1 MASLQTEDT
10 LPGGLRFLTLQH
22 AYEVA
27 KARAAA
33 SVVSASFKT
42 AASLASQAVVATAAA
57 EEETETE
64 TETALA
70 TESKEND
77 DDEEEARKKSG
88 LEPLEDG
95 HQKLYSYFLPRL
107 DGGRQTITTTQTIV
121 ASGADA
127 NQGVFEPKMT
137 TKPFIVQ
144 APQFALPD
152 NCVLSVNPAPGGLA
166 AAETLP
172 HVVFKDPHLPWERR
186 VNSGEDADAVAA
198 RRERMPWLALLVF
211 SQAEL
216 QLEPELLQ
224 GDGSA
229 FAATSLAKDAQ
240 GKPVVIKQSSD
251 FALTLS
257 PADVNV
263 LNGQGSIISPI
274 PQPDDPSSKTTAI
287 FLKPKL
293 FQQLVTTYEQKE
305 ITDEDGKKLVL
316 PSPKEGQAAADI
328 SRFKYFAHV
337 RHVKTAGMTAS
348 AQYKEGLFSVIMS
361 HRAGPLSTDQKT
373 PAVVHLVS
381 LEGWK
386 DMPFPLPGTAQ
397 RVAVSSLY
405 SWTYT
410 ALPTGGVSL
419 EAEFKNLG
427 KDIGLLR
434 APPALVAKMEAA
446 DDPKLAAKLGKRL
459 REGYT
464 MQRHRTRTGEVTSC
478 FFRAALV
485 PVVPATPTWTAM
497 SRCGSDLQILDR
509 GTGIMDITYSA
520 AWQLGKAL
528 AIADTVFTTAL
539 TRLWNAVY
547 GICLDG
553 AKQEVLSEQNA
564 YKSRKDV
571 LQSFKTSIMTLNEM
585 QRQRKRPSTR
595 GGQSE
600 GGWHQETPSARRP
613 FTEEAVS
620 LVADDAAIR
629 EKSEEQAKRYIRKLA
644 GAKDED
650 GKEYSDGERFYN
662 ELNSCVS
669 AEWKIILTWIM
680 DRLHL
685 FGVPPAYLIADPSF
699 LPQESIRFFHIDP
712 NWLDALIDGALS
724 LGSHMD
730 KNDDYIRRRIK
741 GAINTYLETTDP
753 ATGFR
758 PQTPSYGMMVRSD
771 LVSRF
776 PDLKVEAPIPLDA
789 PEAGRA
795 PILRQEMIGDGL
807 LLCLF
812 DRTPGLDHE
821 MPVLALTQPPHQQT
835 FALGHRLTPDSLAMR
850 YNRTYTVKRNR
861 YEFAGAMPER
871 TTERSREASGSVS
884 ESGPPLFLWGDADK
898 GEEARFLL
906 TDAWA
911 RDVVALLQHE
921 MPLDFTDTAMTS
933 AVAAFQLGMPIY
945 RFIIGNTKSL
955 QDLQPDPTRPPRP
968 RGLQM
973 LDPMQVDSQQAAAV
987 AEATT
992 TLALQGMAHSASPL
1006 ITVKNLE
1013 TGPPPH
1019 FRRTPTLTLIRTP
1032 SAAAMMT
1039 QAASMASSE
1048 TASAPRFKFGVHAI
1062 GAPDGPLRTGKG
1074 PLDLVF
1080 TIKRSDDASL
1090 DKNYWLKCITL
1101 EVPRGSKDDDSHAPL
1116 LENYRGP
1123 GPTMLSNLRFNVF
1136 IEKDVDKLIL
1146 TVRPRSRKGR
1156 HEGVLIKRIR
1166 ECGFVLPLVEV
1177 HDVEREVKIT
1187 RTVEWAE
1194 PLETIPPYPFP
1205 VELQPAGP

>member
-27 KARAAA
+27 KARTAA
-33 SVVSASFKT
+33 SAVSASFKT
-42 AASLASQAVVATAAA
+42 ASLASQAVVATAAA
-57 EEETETE
+57 EEE
-64 TETALA
+64 
-70 TESKEND
+70 
-77 DDEEEARKKSG
+77 EEGKKSG
-88 LEPLEDG
+88 LEPLDDG
-95 HQKLYSYFLPRL
+95 HQKLYSYFPPRL
-107 DGGRQTITTTQTIV
+107 DGGQHTIEVKQTIV
-121 ASGADA
+121 ASDA
-127 NQGVFEPKMT
+127 TEQQGQLKPKET
-137 TKPFIVQ
+137 KKPFLVR
-144 APQFALPD
+144 APQFSLPD
-152 NCVLSVNPAPGGLA
+152 DCVLSVNPAPGGVA

-186 VNSGEDADAVAA
+186 INSGEDADAVAA

-224 GDGSA
+224 GDGSP
-229 FAATSLAKDAQ
+229 FAATSLAKDTQ
-240 GKPVVIKQSSD
+240 GKPAVIKQSSD

-257 PADVNV
+257 PADVNI

-274 PQPDDPSSKTTAI
+274 PQPDDSSSKKTAI

-293 FQQLVTTYEQKE
+293 FQALVTTYEQKE
-305 ITDEDGKKLVL
+305 MTAEDGRKLIL
-316 PSPKEGQAAADI
+316 PSPKKGQAAADI

-361 HRAGPLSTDQKT
+361 HRAGPLSTDQQS
-373 PAVVHLVS
+373 PAVAHLVS

-386 DMPFPLPGTAQ
+386 DMAFPLPSTAQ

-410 ALPTGGVSL
+410 ALPTGSVSL
-419 EAEFKNLG
+419 KAEFKNLEKG
-427 KDIGLLR
+427 IGLLR
-434 APPALVAKMEAA
+434 APPALVARMEAA
-446 DDPKLAAKLGKRL
+446 GDSKLAAKLGKRL

-464 MQRHRTRTGEVTSC
+464 MQRHRTRTGELTSC

-509 GTGIMDITYSA
+509 GTGMMDITYSA

-528 AIADTVFTTAL
+528 AIADSVFTTAL
-539 TRLWNAVY
+539 TRLWNGLY
-547 GICLDG
+547 GICLDS
-553 AKQEVLSEQNA
+553 AKQEVLSVQNA

-571 LQSFKTSIMTLNEM
+571 LQSFKTSIMTLNELH
-585 QRQRKRPSTR
+585 RQRKRPSTR
-595 GGQSE
+595 ERQNE
-600 GGWHQETPSARRP
+600 GDWHQET
-613 FTEEAVS
+613 
-620 LVADDAAIR
+620 
-629 EKSEEQAKRYIRKLA
+629 RYIRKLA
-644 GAKDED
+644 GAKDKD
-650 GKEYSDGERFYN
+650 GNEYPDGERFYN

-669 AEWKIILTWIM
+669 AEWKIILKWII

-730 KNDDYIRRRIK
+730 DNDDYIRRRIK

-758 PQTPSYGMMVRSD
+758 PQTPSCGMMVRSD

-776 PDLKVEAPIPLDA
+776 PDLKVEAPIPPDVA
-789 PEAGRA
+789 EAGRA

-812 DRTPGLDHE
+812 DRTPGLDDE

-835 FALGHRLTPDSLAMR
+835 FALGHTLTPDTLAMR
-850 YNRTYTVKRNR
+850 YKRTYTVKRSR
-861 YEFAGAMPER
+861 YEFAGALPER
-871 TTERSREASGSVS
+871 TTERSLEASGSAP
-884 ESGPPLFLWGDADK
+884 ESGPPVFLWGDADK

-911 RDVVALLQHE
+911 QDVVALLQHE

-945 RFIIGNTKSL
+945 RFVIGNTKSL
-955 QDLQPDPTRPPRP
+955 QDLQPDPTRQPRP

-973 LDPMQVDSQQAAAV
+973 LDPMQGDSQEAAAV
-987 AEATT
+987 AEATA
-992 TLALQGMAHSASPL
+992 LAFQGVAHSASPL

-1032 SAAAMMT
+1032 SAATMMT
-1039 QAASMASSE
+1039 QAVSMARSE
-1048 TASAPRFKFGVHAI
+1048 TATAPRFKFGVHAI
-1062 GAPDGPLRTGKG
+1062 GAPDSPLRTGEG

-1080 TIKRSDDASL
+1080 TIKRSDNTSL
-1090 DKNYWLKCITL
+1090 DKDYWLKCITL
-1101 EVPRGSKDDDSHAPL
+1101 EVPRGSKGDGSHAPL

-1136 IEKDVDKLIL
+1136 IEMEADKLIL
-1146 TVRPRSRKGR
+1146 KVLPRSRQGRSKG
-1156 HEGVLIKRIR
+1156 VFIKRIR

-1177 HDVEREVKIT
+1177 HDVERVVEVT
-1187 RTVEWAE
+1187 RTVEWAK
-1194 PLETIPPYPFP
+1194 PLETIPPFPFQ
-1205 VELQPAGP
+1205 VELQPVGPQVPHKS